1 MTDYSPAEEV
11 LRTMLAKLG
20 FEAELQTEEE
30 ADGPCIQIS
39 SSDSSYLIG
48 KNGDRL
54 EDLQYLM
61 NRIVSESHPDLPR
74 IKVDC
79 NGYRKEQESIL
90 LDKVKSLAEK
100 VKEDGKSAR
109 TRPLNA
115 YYRRLVHNSLA
126 DEKEVQTSSPDG
138 SSRYK
143 RVTIS
148 KVGSSE

>member
-90 LDKVKSLAEK
+90 LDKVKSLA
-100 VKEDGKSAR
+100 
-109 TRPLNA
+109 
-115 YYRRLVHNSLA
+115 VHNSLA